1 MIIGIEQIKELHGKY
16 LLSSMFDVIIDSF
29 MKCYPNLDVIVIN
42 GCDEYGYYEYADFIL
57 PSHETV
63 TIYRITTDY

>member
-1 MIIGIEQIKELHGKY
+1 MFILGIEQIKELHGKY
-16 LLSSMFDVIIDSF
+16 MGSMFDVIIDSF